1 MSINTIQ
8 SNIKTHKGDLTK
20 YALFL
25 GGTNVTH
32 DVLLKF
38 DPLRTGY
45 GRLFMVR
52 KPVFLTRNFASDGK
66 LNKFKHILEYANTSI
81 TGFGDIQV
89 NFENVQGGY
98 VGKGFEVPVS
108 AQDNGTS
115 FQVTVMEFSGSPVR
129 EVLHTWINGTTDLM
143 SGLDHHNGDTTDALL
158 ANETAEFIYVA
169 TDNTGKNIEYACLF
183 ANCFPDGIA
192 NDMYEYT
199 SGTHTV
205 ATRNITFHCVRYESL
220 QINLVAAKLLD
231 KFKVLTNSLNL
242 YSGHDHVDKSDT
254 LGGAGTSYDVRTGM
268 LAPTKDVTVPSA
280 TKYSISS
287 DGQIITTKGAY
298 DPDRPLS
305 NNELA
310 QVFGQ

>member
-169 TDNTGKNIEYACLF
+169 TDNTGKKIEYACLF
-183 ANCFPDGIA
+183 ANCFPDGIN

-199 SGTHTV
+199 SGTHNV
-205 ATRNITFHCVRYESL
+205 VTRNITFHCVKYESL
-220 QINLVAAKLLD
+220 QINLVAAKLLE

-242 YSGHDHVDKSDT
+242 YSGLNHNNNEDT
-254 LGGAGTSYDVRTGM
+254 GGNATAYDVKTGQ
-268 LAPTKDVTVPSA
+268 LVPQGMA
-280 TKYSISS
+280 TIPADTQYVLDSNGNIKSNKGKYN
-287 DGQIITTKGAY
+287 
-298 DPDRPLS
+298 PDRPLS
-305 NNELA
+305 SIELQEA
-310 QVFGQ
+310 FGTV